1 MASSAHDTKHPPR
14 RLEHHLD
21 SQTPPNEADILFKI
35 GHYQVLSTIGKGGMG
50 VVYLAYD
57 PSCGRRIAIKKI
69 RKDLQDFKQ
78 IHARFLK
85 EATIASQLTHPSIIP
100 IYSIYSD
107 GKEIYYTMPYI
118 QGETLKEILK
128 KARLKKAVSQKNREG
143 SVSSIPSL
151 IRVLISIAQAIAYA
165 HSHQVLHRDIKPEN
179 IIIGHFGEVMI
190 LDWGLA
196 TIIGKASEDVAE
208 KTIVDKAPGITK
220 AGKVAGTINYMAPER
235 ALGKHSS
242 QETDIYSLGV
252 ILYQMLT
259 LKLPFRRTSLKE
271 YREKMQYETITD
283 PQEAS
288 PYRDIPRLLSRI
300 ALKCLERDPRKR
312 YQKVDGLI
320 HDLENYIEGRAEWS
334 LSASLNTKNRDDW
347 EFQENVFLAEHV
359 AVTRAAEVSDWMN
372 LMISKTSF
380 AGNVRVE
387 AEVRLGSSS
396 HGIGFLLSV
405 PEPSERRHLN
415 DGFCLWLGSV
425 LNRSTK
431 LLRSTVEVIHATD
444 IILKRHLW
452 YKLRIDKIDHNI
464 YFYLNDKLLLSYV
477 GHLPLVGT
485 HIGIVSRDAEYDIKN
500 LVVYTAGQNVMVKC
514 LAVPDA
520 FLAHKQYQSALA
532 EYRRIGYSFPGRQE
546 GREAMFRAGI
556 TLLEEA
562 KGASPDMRE
571 ATFDLSLLEFEKL
584 HDTPGAPLEYL
595 GKALVYQTLEDT
607 DEEIKCFELAFRRYS
622 GHPLLPVLNEQLI
635 YRMHEASRYQ
645 RKTTYD
651 FILLT
656 LRFVPNILKN
666 NNALKLFHS
675 LEKHWEPLQYTLP
688 LPKKIDTTVWTL
700 NFSSLIAFW
709 LGKDH
714 ILEEIAKEAGTK
726 EPASPPQLLFN
737 IWILMLRNENFAAL
751 QSLLE
756 SYSPSPDR
764 DLFLKAATLMEEKAF
779 AQVLALIDLKS
790 ARRLMRSLRIG
801 LIALDKLLLMEEND
815 FVIEQCDAILREC
828 RWQDAIL
835 LDERKIWALLQKRS
849 YREAGEVFKK
859 YPVDYLGK
867 EECPLFS
874 LYGCWLSAVEEGEI
888 AYIHFSGT
896 LEHPFPKSWTLLG
909 HHLGERKTDQDIWL
923 SRAFSYEKKQLFRQ
937 LALYYRCIEDKI
949 QEAKWR
955 SLSKELEG

>member
-1 MASSAHDTKHPPR
+1 MASSAHDNPDITPKR
-14 RLEHHLD
+14 ENHLPG
-21 SQTPPNEADILFKI
+21 QAPPNESDILFTI
-35 GHYQVLSTIGKGGMG
+35 GHYQVISTIGKGGMG

-57 PSCGRRIAIKKI
+57 PSCGRKIAIKKI
-69 RKDLQDFKQ
+69 RKDLHDVKQ

-128 KARLKKAVSQKNREG
+128 KAKHKKTSTSKLRE
-143 SVSSIPSL
+143 STASAIPSL

-196 TIIGKASEDVAE
+196 TIMGRSGDDTVVKDLG
-208 KTIVDKAPGITK
+208 DKAPGITK

-235 ALGKHSS
+235 ALGKPTT

-271 YREKMQYETITD
+271 FKERMQYETIVD
-283 PQEAS
+283 PQEAA
-288 PYRDIPRLLSRI
+288 PYRDVPRLLSRV
-300 ALKCLERDPRKR
+300 ALKCLEKDPRKR
-312 YQKVDGLI
+312 YQQVDELI
-320 HDLENYIEGRAEWS
+320 HDLENYIEGRAEWT
-334 LSASLNTKNRDDW
+334 LSASLDTKNRDDW

-359 AVTRAAEVSDWMN
+359 AVTKAAEVSDWMN

-380 AGNVRVE
+380 SGSARLE

-431 LLRSTVEVIHATD
+431 LLRSTVEVVHAPD

-452 YKLRIDKIDHNI
+452 YKIRIDKIDHNI
-464 YFYLNDKLLLSYV
+464 YFYLNDKLLLNYI

-500 LVVYTAGQNVMVKC
+500 FNIFTAGQNVMVKC

-562 KGASPDMRE
+562 KAAGMDKKE
-571 ATFDLSLLEFEKL
+571 ETFNLCMKEFEKL
-584 HDTPGAPLEYL
+584 HSTPGAPLEYL
-595 GKALVYQTLEDT
+595 GKALVYQTLEDHE
-607 DEEIKCFELAFRRYS
+607 EEIKCFELAFRRYPE
-622 GHPLLPVLNEQLI
+622 HPLLPVLYEQLI
-635 YRMHEASRYQ
+635 YRMHEASRYL
-645 RKTTYD
+645 RKTTYE

-666 NNALKLFHS
+666 SNALKLFHS
-675 LEKHWEPLQYTLP
+675 LEKHWEYLQFILP
-688 LPKKIDTTVWTL
+688 LPKKCDLNVWTL
-700 NFSSLIAFW
+700 NFSALIAFW

-714 ILEEIAKEAGTK
+714 ILEEIANEA
-726 EPASPPQLLFN
+726 ESLSPPPPTQLLFN
-737 IWILMLRNENFAAL
+737 IWMLLLMRGRIEDLKGILGKAA
-751 QSLLE
+751 
-756 SYSPSPDR
+756 PSNDR
-764 DLFLKAATLMEEKAF
+764 DLFLKAADMMDKDASGDILS
-779 AQVLALIDLKS
+779 LIDFKNDK
-790 ARRLMRSLRIG
+790 RLIRSLRVG
-801 LIALDKLLLMEEND
+801 LLFLDKLLLQGENKT
-815 FVIEQCDAILREC
+815 VIELCDAILREC

-835 LDERKIWALLQKRS
+835 LDERKAWAFLQS
-849 YREAGEVFKK
+849 MQYDDAGEVFKK
-859 YPVDYLGK
+859 YPLDYLGK

-874 LYGCWLSAVEEGEI
+874 LYGCWLNAVEGGEI

-909 HHLGERKTDQDIWL
+909 HHLGVKKTDQDIWL
-923 SRAFSYEKKQLFRQ
+923 MRAFPYEKRQLFRQ
-937 LALYYRCIEDKI
+937 LSLYYRIMGDKKL
-949 QEAKWR
+949 EEKWLM
-955 SLSKELEG
+955 LSKELS